1 MTVQVLGSL
10 KGSFAWAHSDDAML
24 LGWSMTKSILNAL
37 IGIRVRQGKMSLDQ
51 KALFPEWC
59 ERPGDDRC
67 DISILQLLQMSSG
80 LNFDETY
87 GAFGGATHMLFAN
100 NDVAKFAISQGYDK
114 GMRCFCIE
122 DPVCSCCCSRQT
134 VLLLFGDYKH
144 FDRCA
149 AKFLRRYRRI
159 RHLSQKRIVMLSRL
173 PRLMKPLTIV

>member
-67 DISILQLLQMSSG
+67 GISILQLLQMSSG
-80 LNFDETY
+80 LYFDETY
-87 GAFGGATHMLFAN
+87 GAFSGATRMLFAN
-100 NDVAKFAISQGYDK
+100 TDIAKFATHHKYDE
-114 GMRCFCIE
+114 G
-122 DPVCSCCCSRQT
+122 T
-134 VLLLFGDYKH
+134 VLF
-144 FDRCA
+144 
-149 AKFLRRYRRI
+149 
-159 RHLSQKRIVMLSRL
+159 QSRL
-173 PRLMKPLTIV
+173 